1 MARNGYR
8 LYGCMGKPL
17 RPLETIL
24 GALEG
29 KSVDVWGVGSLG
41 DKNFCSAKLAIKK
54 PLVRGLV
61 DRVLII
67 W

>member
-1 MARNGYR
+1 
-8 LYGCMGKPL
+8 MGKPL